1 MWRGK
6 DEGNQ
11 VMAEAA
17 VSMSLHQR
25 RTVFAAPLFVACIL
39 VPPAARA
46 QESVYTRHVWAKCA
60 PVSKEDDNVLVTR
73 CQGYGGIPVWYGLG
87 DHGGRVTFGGI
98 KAFGDPPQGPWPAPG
113 ATVEWRGRK
122 GVGGRFEPY
131 AAIVG
136 YTLTENPLDK
146 RSKRTRA
153 LTVHRV
159 AAGRNG
165 CFVAIVYAERGK
177 DVNVEA
183 RRIAD
188 AQGAGFRCGG
198 W

>member
-1 MWRGK
+1 MSWR
-6 DEGNQ
+6 Q
-11 VMAEAA
+11 LRQFLALPFFLA
-17 VSMSLHQR
+17 
-25 RTVFAAPLFVACIL
+25 FIL
-39 VPPAARA
+39 IPAGTQA
-46 QESVYTRHVWAKCA
+46 QESVYTRHDWAKCA
-60 PVSKEDDNVLVTR
+60 PVSKDDSVLITR
-73 CQGYGGIPVWYGLG
+73 CQGHGGIPVWYGLG
-87 DHGGRVTFGGI
+87 DHGGRVTFGGV
-98 KAFGDPPQGPWPAPG
+98 KAFAVPPQGPWPAPG

-122 GVGGRFEPY
+122 GAGGRFAPY

-165 CFVAIVYAERGK
+165 CFVAIVYAEPGK
-177 DVNVEA
+177 DLNMEA
-183 RRIAD
+183 RRVAD
-188 AQGAGFRCGG
+188 ARAAGFRCGG